1 MVADGKT
8 VRIAVDAMGG
18 DYAPEEIVKGVVQ
31 AARDDG
37 GLELI
42 LVGPTD
48 IVSTELAKH
57 KASGLPIRIAHA
69 DEFIKENDKPA
80 LSARR
85 QNTSVAVAA
94 KTVKAGEADALLSA
108 GPTAA
113 LVSGALKFLGMIDGI
128 ERPVIG
134 GALSTFAPKTVLMDC
149 GVNVDCK
156 PYHLLTFAIV
166 GSIYAKKLL
175 KIENPTVALLNI
187 GAEEG
192 KGNDLV
198 RESYPLFQQSGLN
211 FIGNIEGNGILS
223 GKANV
228 IVCDGFVG
236 NVLFKF
242 CEGGFESI
250 HDWLKG
256 KFAHIPLAGLLK
268 SLSKDLTSLT
278 STPESVGSGIIWGID
293 GIALKMHGHSRAPQV
308 ADKIAQVKLA
318 VNMDVIGSLKS
329 ELATTRKKL
338 KF

>member
-1 MVADGKT
+1 MVSNGK

-31 AARDDG
+31 AAKTEDG
-37 GLELI
+37 VEI
-42 LVGPTD
+42 SLVGVTD
-48 IVSTELAKH
+48 ILSAELDKN
-57 KASGLPIRIAHA
+57 KASNLPIRVVHA
-69 DEFIKENDKPA
+69 DEYLRENDKPA

-85 QNTSVAVAA
+85 QNTSVAMAA
-94 KTVKAGEADALLSA
+94 RAVKAGEADALISA

-113 LVSGALKFLGMIDGI
+113 LVSSALKFMGMIDGI

-134 GALSTFAPKTVLMDC
+134 GALSTFAPNTVLMDC

-156 PYHLLTFAIV
+156 PYHMLTFAIV
-166 GSIYAKKLL
+166 GSIYARKLL
-175 KIENPTVALLNI
+175 NIENPKVALLNI

-198 RESYPLFQQSGLN
+198 RESYALLQRSGLN
-211 FIGNIEGNGILS
+211 FIGNIEGNEILS

-242 CEGGFESI
+242 CEGGFEVI
-250 HDWLKG
+250 HEWLKG
-256 KFAHIPLAGLLK
+256 KLKHVPFAGLIK
-268 SLSKDLTSLT
+268 SMSKDLTSLT
-278 STPESVGSGIIWGID
+278 STPQSVGSGLIWGID
-293 GIALKMHGHSRAPQV
+293 GLALKMHGHTRAPQV
-308 ADKIAQVKLA
+308 AEKIAQVKLA

-329 ELATTRKKL
+329 ELAAQRKML
-338 KF
+338 KV